1 MNIKER
7 KKALEAIMDAR
18 RFLHPDPSKHFEKKK
33 EKPKKFEKTKFE
45 EELSRLRITNTD
57 WASMVKPPLSSF
69 APPWVFNQ
77 LLQLSQDVKLMSR
90 PAERYKIMEKEIL
103 NPFGFKI
110 LASGTN
116 RRTFYYDYD
125 PSIVLKVGSDKVG
138 VTDNLSEYNLQNLIK
153 PFCSKTYEVH
163 PTGIVA
169 LSERVEVMTKETYA
183 RFANQI
189 FDILMHFFYKGFI
202 FEDVGSNFFKNW
214 AVRFDFGPVIID
226 YPYIYEVDWTKLKCN
241 WVNPATHKVCGGELD
256 YAYERGMNEIVC
268 TKCGNRYSAKH
279 LARLTPSTAFAVISR
294 KGKFLMKPKFR
305 IAVVAG
311 NGKDSQVVYRSYEEK
326 AAQPKKV
333 QTPIV
338 RPNPKVS
345 VSANK
350 DAATPA
356 QRVAMPRPKAVAYG
370 NGGNRRHQQDL
381 RPEVKQDIQIFLED
395 MERRYS
401 KGCAIDIARRLGMF
415 YETLEDKAKREAKEK
430 EEAEKKAEEDAKPQP
445 QQQESVDPDEVTVEG
460 VKAQVDMSKFEGDND
475 EQKSGV
481 VSAADPNRQKTNLY
495 PAKPMTAEQIEA
507 EEQKNQNENA
517 VMGFPSEPLVNT
529 MRMKER
535 IPSMVKKLHAS
546 LDQFDSLGEDKD
558 NVNYLIGQALNIIK
572 HDLIVVTNCDVN
584 DIKIE
589 VEPTADSRNNKCYA
603 LSVFVRQ
610 SPLFD
615 ATIYPNRGDQIQHTE
630 MHIEDGINLVDNA
643 TTTEEAKATVED
655 EAEKYNEEIKTYMD
669 AMNGDNPKLPD
680 PPVSEEEKEKKAL
693 EDFFWDKVESIVD
706 IPESYDDDD
715 RKDLYTAKL
724 QLELMNYKR
733 PIPYARSNSLAKKF
747 VQENYPFVANVS
759 DEL

>member
-7 KKALEAIMDAR
+7 KKVLEAIMDAR

-45 EELSRLRITNTD
+45 EEISRLRITNTD
-57 WASMVKPPLSSF
+57 WASMVKPPLASF

-138 VTDNLSEYNLQNLIK
+138 VNDNISEYNLQNLIK

-241 WVNPATHKVCGGELD
+241 WVNPATHKICGGELD

-305 IAVVAG
+305 VAVVSG
-311 NGKDSQVVYRSYEEK
+311 EGKDSQVVYRSYEEK
-326 AAQPKKV
+326 AAQPKPQPK
-333 QTPIV
+333 IS
-338 RPNPKVS
+338 RPVAPKVS
-345 VSANK
+345 INSNHNAQ
-350 DAATPA
+350 TPA
-356 QRVAMPRPKAVAYG
+356 QRVAMPRPKAVTYS
-370 NGGNRRHQQDL
+370 NGNRRHQQEL
-381 RPEVKQDIQIFLED
+381 RPEVKQDIQVFLED

-401 KGCAIDIARRLGMF
+401 KGCAIDIARRIGMF
-415 YETLEDKAKREAKEK
+415 YETLDDKAKREAKEK
-430 EEAEKKAEEDAKPQP
+430 QEAQKKAEEAAQP
-445 QQQESVDPDEVTVEG
+445 KQEDTNPEEVTVEG
-460 VKAQVDMSKFEGDND
+460 VKAQVDMSKYEGSND
-475 EQKSGV
+475 EQKTSV

-507 EEQKNQNENA
+507 EEQKNNNENA

-535 IPSMVKKLHAS
+535 IPSMVKKLHAN

-558 NVNYLIGQALNIIK
+558 NVNYLIDHALEIIK
-572 HDLIVVTNCDVN
+572 HDVIVVTNCDIN

-603 LSVFVRQ
+603 MSVFVRQ

-643 TTTEEAKATVED
+643 TTTVVNTPEVED
-655 EAEKYNEEIKTYMD
+655 SEKQFDDEIKSYMD
-669 AMNGDNPKLPD
+669 AMNGNTPKLPD
-680 PPVSEEEKEKKAL
+680 PPMSEEEKEKKAL
-693 EDFFWDKVESIVD
+693 EDFFWDKVESIDV
-706 IPESYDDDD
+706 PEKYDDED
-715 RKDLYTAKL
+715 RKDVYTVKL
-724 QLELMNYKR
+724 QLALMDYKR
-733 PIPYARSNSLAKKF
+733 PIPYALSNTLAKKF
-747 VQENYPFVANVS
+747 VQENYPFVPNVS